1 MSMVG
6 AGRAKE
12 LEPGVGVPQVADRV
26 PNVGTHAGR
35 RLGGRPLAPCDWVPE
50 QGQQGQVW
58 AVVASQLPHHGDDV
72 VVVILCG
79 VGHPSCL
86 TSVSRRG
93 LPIGAR
99 VGVCIGRGRCTSSD
113 TLQGWGRRPRHRF
126 AWQGPSVFVG
136 ASSNTRLKVAGMW
149 LGVGGSAHPF
159 TLVQQQR

>member
-26 PNVGTHAGR
+26 LNVGTHAGR
-35 RLGGRPLAPCDWVPE
+35 RLGGRLLAPCDWVPE

-72 VVVILCG
+72 VVVISHG

-86 TSVSRRG
+86 TSVSGRG

-113 TLQGWGRRPRHRF
+113 TLQGWGR
-126 AWQGPSVFVG
+126 
-136 ASSNTRLKVAGMW
+136 
-149 LGVGGSAHPF
+149 
-159 TLVQQQR
+159 